1 MYAGCRGWVRRP
13 FWRLMMTESFDA
25 SVQRDVYDAEFRLLD
40 SKLMDLKDRV
50 VRLESTMARGIL
62 LLVAN
67 LAGVVMSLAQQY
79 LQ

>member
-1 MYAGCRGWVRRP
+1 MSRLGAETV
-13 FWRLMMTESFDA
+13 WRVMVAESFDA

>member
-1 MYAGCRGWVRRP
+1 MA
-13 FWRLMMTESFDA
+13 ESFGA
-25 SVQRDVYDAEFRLLD
+25 GLQREVYDAEFRLLE

>member
-1 MYAGCRGWVRRP
+1 MS
-13 FWRLMMTESFDA
+13 ESFDGNL
-25 SVQRDVYDAEFRLLD
+25 QREVYDAEFRLLE

-50 VRLESTMARGIL
+50 VRLETTMARAVL

-79 LQ
+79 MQQ

>member
-1 MYAGCRGWVRRP
+1 MA
-13 FWRLMMTESFDA
+13 ESFDA
-25 SVQRDVYDAEFRLLD
+25 GLQREVYDAEFRLLE
-40 SKLMDLKDRV
+40 SKLMDVKDRV

-79 LQ
+79 LRQ

>member
-1 MYAGCRGWVRRP
+1 MA
-13 FWRLMMTESFDA
+13 ESFDA
-25 SVQRDVYDAEFRLLD
+25 SLQREVYDAEFRLLD

>member
-1 MYAGCRGWVRRP
+1 MS
-13 FWRLMMTESFDA
+13 ESPG
-25 SVQRDVYDAEFRLLD
+25 SSLQREVYDAEFRLLE
-40 SKLMDLKDRV
+40 SKLMGLKDRV

-79 LQ
+79 L

>member
-1 MYAGCRGWVRRP
+1 MA
-13 FWRLMMTESFDA
+13 ESSGA
-25 SVQRDVYDAEFRLLD
+25 SVQREVYDAEFRLLD
-40 SKLMDLKDRV
+40 SKLMDVKDRV

-79 LQ
+79 LQQ

>member
-1 MYAGCRGWVRRP
+1 MA
-13 FWRLMMTESFDA
+13 ESFDA
-25 SVQRDVYDAEFRLLD
+25 SLQREVYDAEFRLLE

-79 LQ
+79 LQQ

>member
-1 MYAGCRGWVRRP
+1 MA
-13 FWRLMMTESFDA
+13 ESFDGNL
-25 SVQRDVYDAEFRLLD
+25 QREVYDAEFRLLD
-40 SKLMDLKDRV
+40 SKLLDLKDRV

-79 LQ
+79 LQQ

>member
-1 MYAGCRGWVRRP
+1 
-13 FWRLMMTESFDA
+13 MMVESFDA
-25 SVQRDVYDAEFRLLD
+25 NLQRELNDAEFRLLE

-79 LQ
+79 LQQ

>member
-1 MYAGCRGWVRRP
+1 MA
-13 FWRLMMTESFDA
+13 ES
-25 SVQRDVYDAEFRLLD
+25 SGGNLQREVYDAEFRLLE

-50 VRLESTMARGIL
+50 VRLETTMARGVL

-79 LQ
+79 LQQ

>member
-1 MYAGCRGWVRRP
+1 MA
-13 FWRLMMTESFDA
+13 ESFDA
-25 SVQRDVYDAEFRLLD
+25 SLQREVYDAEFRLLE

>member
-1 MYAGCRGWVRRP
+1 MA
-13 FWRLMMTESFDA
+13 ESFDA
-25 SVQRDVYDAEFRLLD
+25 SLQREVYDAEFRLLE

-50 VRLESTMARGIL
+50 VRLESTIARGIL

-79 LQ
+79 LR

>member
-1 MYAGCRGWVRRP
+1 MA
-13 FWRLMMTESFDA
+13 ESFDA
-25 SVQRDVYDAEFRLLD
+25 GLQREVYDVEFRLLE

>member
-1 MYAGCRGWVRRP
+1 MS
-13 FWRLMMTESFDA
+13 ESFDA
-25 SVQRDVYDAEFRLLD
+25 CSQREVHDAEFRLLE

-50 VRLESTMARGIL
+50 VRLETTMARGIL

-79 LQ
+79 IQQ

>member
-1 MYAGCRGWVRRP
+1 LEFLVMSEPFDVSLRR
-13 FWRLMMTESFDA
+13 E
-25 SVQRDVYDAEFRLLD
+25 VYDAEFRLLE

-50 VRLESTMARGIL
+50 MRLESTRARGVL

-79 LQ
+79 LQQ

>member
-1 MYAGCRGWVRRP
+1 MS
-13 FWRLMMTESFDA
+13 ESFGA
-25 SVQRDVYDAEFRLLD
+25 SLHREVYDAEFRLLE
-40 SKLMDLKDRV
+40 SKLMGLKDRV

-79 LQ
+79 L

>member
-1 MYAGCRGWVRRP
+1 MS
-13 FWRLMMTESFDA
+13 ESFDA
-25 SVQRDVYDAEFRLLD
+25 GLQREVYDAEFRLLE

-79 LQ
+79 LQQ

>member
-1 MYAGCRGWVRRP
+1 MV
-13 FWRLMMTESFDA
+13 ESFDA
-25 SVQRDVYDAEFRLLD
+25 NLQRELYDAEFRLLE

-79 LQ
+79 LQQ

>member
-1 MYAGCRGWVRRP
+1 MSEPFDVSLRR
-13 FWRLMMTESFDA
+13 E
-25 SVQRDVYDAEFRLLD
+25 VYDAEFRLLE

-50 VRLESTMARGIL
+50 MRLESTMARGVL

-79 LQ
+79 LQQ

>member
-1 MYAGCRGWVRRP
+1 MV
-13 FWRLMMTESFDA
+13 ESFDA
-25 SVQRDVYDAEFRLLD
+25 NLQRELHDAEFRLLE
-40 SKLMDLKDRV
+40 SKLMDVKDRV

-79 LQ
+79 LQQ

>member
-1 MYAGCRGWVRRP
+1 MG
-13 FWRLMMTESFDA
+13 ESFDA
-25 SVQRDVYDAEFRLLD
+25 SLQREVYDAEFRLLE

-79 LQ
+79 LQQ

>member
-1 MYAGCRGWVRRP
+1 MV
-13 FWRLMMTESFDA
+13 ESFDA
-25 SVQRDVYDAEFRLLD
+25 SLQRELYDAEFRLLE

-79 LQ
+79 LQQ

>member
-1 MYAGCRGWVRRP
+1 MS
-13 FWRLMMTESFDA
+13 ESFGA
-25 SVQRDVYDAEFRLLD
+25 SLQREVYDAEFRLLE
-40 SKLMDLKDRV
+40 SKLLDVKDRV

-79 LQ
+79 L

>member
-1 MYAGCRGWVRRP
+1 MA
-13 FWRLMMTESFDA
+13 ESFDA
-25 SVQRDVYDAEFRLLD
+25 SLQREVYAAEFRLLE

-50 VRLESTMARGIL
+50 VRLESTMGRGIL

-79 LQ
+79 LQQ

>member
-1 MYAGCRGWVRRP
+1 MA
-13 FWRLMMTESFDA
+13 ESSGA
-25 SVQRDVYDAEFRLLD
+25 SVQREVYDAEFRLLD
-40 SKLMDLKDRV
+40 SKLMDSKDRV

-62 LLVAN
+62 SLVAN